1 MASLGHIAIGM
12 AAASVADEGR
22 TARWSAMAWWAGLSL
37 LPDAD
42 VVGFALGVQ
51 YGDPWGHRGA
61 THSLALSAGLG
72 LAIGFAVRGFG
83 RLSRRT
89 AGLAVAVLASH
100 ALLDTMTDGGLGC
113 ALFWPF
119 DLTRYFAPWRPI
131 PVAPI
136 GLGMLSIYGVMVVL
150 AELAIFAPVF
160 LFALRSPALAT
171 RHVVS
176 LMALWLAAFS
186 IVESSPRTRDG
197 IAGSLFRD
205 RTSYTAGFSEAA
217 FRGIAPGQSES
228 EVRRRLGAPFGESWI
243 YATDSRPPDE
253 RPLPAEHACLL
264 VAFEGGAVAR
274 VYDAGAC
281 RARGVTV
288 GLSNREVERVL
299 GAPPESCWQYSRGNG
314 RPFRQRGVCFSNG
327 GVRWIVAR

>member
-1 MASLGHIAIGM
+1 MASLGHVAVGM
-12 AAASVADEGR
+12 AAARIHDSRRPPVSSMAL
-22 TARWSAMAWWAGLSL
+22 WSALSL
-37 LPDAD
+37 LPDID
-42 VVGFALGVQ
+42 VIGFRLGVR

-61 THSLALSAGLG
+61 THSLAMAIGIGVAVG
-72 LAIGFAVRGFG
+72 LAARGVTRPAVR
-83 RLSRRT
+83 T
-89 AGLAVAVLASH
+89 ALGASAVLASH
-100 ALLDTMTDGGLGC
+100 GLLDTMTDGGLGC
-113 ALFWPF
+113 ALLWPF

-136 GLGMLSIYGVMVVL
+136 GLGMLSIYGVMVIL

-176 LMALWLAAFS
+176 LMAVWLAAFS
-186 IVESSPRTRDG
+186 IVESSPRMRDR

-288 GLSNREVERVL
+288 GLSNRDVERVL
-299 GAPPESCWQYSRGNG
+299 GAPPESCWQYSRGSG